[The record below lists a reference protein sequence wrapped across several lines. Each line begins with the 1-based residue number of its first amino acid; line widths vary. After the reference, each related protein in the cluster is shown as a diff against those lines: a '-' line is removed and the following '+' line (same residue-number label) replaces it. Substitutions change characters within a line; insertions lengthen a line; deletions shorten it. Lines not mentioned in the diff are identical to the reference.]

1 MKKTLLAFAIW
12 AGGVTVLV
20 AQTTGKDE
28 MLKNR
33 KEFSDRTLFQQ
44 FENEMVPS
52 AQERKLKRNQN
63 QAKKERLLAIID
75 TSQIKLE
82 LKKKL
87 QQDVIQDP
95 FSNRLKRF
103 MERNQLKDLVL
114 RDEFKFKVD
123 NH

>member
-103 MERNQLKDLVL
+103 MVRNQLKDLVL